1 MASASKD
8 SHKAQCI
15 MCVLQKSYGIGVVKR
30 HEETPKHAAM
40 VKAQS
45 TQKSFISDNGIPCMS
60 GAGDIVPLSPKRKN
74 EKQKFYM
81 QLTLKTITYL
91 IHLLV
96 TISFIDECFLTLT

>member
-1 MASASKD
+1 MYCVCCRN
-8 SHKAQCI
+8 QCF
-15 MCVLQKSYGIGVVKR
+15 LHGVDAVKR